1 MENKNLIL
9 AAVLAGAGFL
19 LWRNMSEAG
28 AAELDVKEG
37 NSLRAQYE
45 RSKISDGK
53 MYQSRLVVLAEL
65 EATGEDVKGI
75 ESVRRHAATY
85 QKRMNQSYE
94 DWLYSRAIGFG
105 YGSHRPAMAAQA
117 ELERLGID
125 WKAKQAAIRAAMT
138 PEEQKAAD
146 AEKWE
151 IMISS

>member
-1 MENKNLIL
+1 VENKNLIL
-9 AAVLAGAGFL
+9 AVVLAGAGFL

-53 MYQSRLVVLAEL
+53 MYRSRLVVLAEL
-65 EATGEDVKGI
+65 EATGEDVRGI
-75 ESVRRHAATY
+75 EAVRGHAAMA

-117 ELERLGID
+117 ELDRLGID

-146 AEKWE
+146 AKKWVS
-151 IMISS
+151 MISS

>member
-1 MENKNLIL
+1 MENKHLIL

-65 EATGEDVKGI
+65 EAKGDAKGA
-75 ESVRRHAATY
+75 ERMRGQAATY

-105 YGSHRPAMAAQA
+105 RGSHRPAMAAQA
-117 ELERLGID
+117 ELDRLGID

-146 AEKWE
+146 AEKWK